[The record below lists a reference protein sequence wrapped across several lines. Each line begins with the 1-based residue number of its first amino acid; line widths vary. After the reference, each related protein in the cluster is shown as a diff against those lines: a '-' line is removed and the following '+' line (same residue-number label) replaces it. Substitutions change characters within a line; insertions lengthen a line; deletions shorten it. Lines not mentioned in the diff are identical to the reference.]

1 MAKIDECP
9 SSGVDCQNRFCVG
22 RLCLSRD
29 RAEAGN
35 SEYQRNTG
43 EEVDLV
49 EIVVNKLSCEEKA
62 RDWIIPRRNFR
73 MTGVC

>member
-1 MAKIDECP
+1 MSVLPLELTARTLP
-9 SSGVDCQNRFCVG
+9 VLG
-22 RLCLSRD
+22 LCLSRD

-49 EIVVNKLSCEEKA
+49 KIVVNKLSCEEKA
-62 RDWIIPRRNFR
+62 RDWTIPRRNFG